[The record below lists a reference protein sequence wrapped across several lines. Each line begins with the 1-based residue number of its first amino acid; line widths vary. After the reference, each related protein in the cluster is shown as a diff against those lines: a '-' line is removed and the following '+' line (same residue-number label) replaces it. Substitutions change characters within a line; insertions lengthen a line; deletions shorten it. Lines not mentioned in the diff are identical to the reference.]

1 MGKTG
6 EKTSRKRP
14 LWKRPLMIPVY
25 FLAVLVIVLV
35 TVLVNL
41 DNIAASGIRSFGSE
55 IMGTEVNVRS
65 VDTALLDGSVQIREF
80 TVANPE
86 GFKAKHAISVKN
98 FVTDVDIWTV
108 TSQDIVVEYLEIS
121 GMTIDLEYQ
130 FQKGLN
136 LNVLIDNA
144 KKASGKAP
152 KQTPDGKAPE
162 QKSAGKKVTIRKIV
176 LKDIKFTFSSKTLNT
191 SIPLSLPDLTLENI
205 GTAQDP
211 ADITVMVLEKLLDNV
226 WVVLIEN
233 NYSIQLKE
241 LGQDIANQ
249 AVDAVKKN
257 GKVLKEEISTLIDK
271 NVNEGKKELKSALE
285 KGKEDLR
292 DSLKDLVPANKRK
305 NK

>member
-1 MGKTG
+1 MRKTG

-41 DNIAASGIRSFGSE
+41 DNIAASGIRSFGSK

-136 LNVLIDNA
+136 LNVLINNA

-152 KQTPDGKAPE
+152 EQTPDGKAPE

-226 WVVLIEN
+226 WVALIEN

-271 NVNEGKKELKSALE
+271 NVNEGKKELKSTLE

>member
-1 MGKTG
+1 MEKTC

-41 DNIAASGIRSFGSE
+41 DNIAASGIRSFGSK

-136 LNVLIDNA
+136 LNVLINNA

-152 KQTPDGKAPE
+152 EQTPDGKAPE

-226 WVVLIEN
+226 WVALIEN

-271 NVNEGKKELKSALE
+271 NVNEGKKELKSTLE

-292 DSLKDLVPANKRK
+292 DSLKNLVPANKRK